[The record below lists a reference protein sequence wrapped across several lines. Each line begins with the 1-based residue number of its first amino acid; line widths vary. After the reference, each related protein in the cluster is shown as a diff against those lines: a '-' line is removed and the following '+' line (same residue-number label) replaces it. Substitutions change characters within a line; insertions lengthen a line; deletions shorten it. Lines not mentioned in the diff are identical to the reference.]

1 MDKFAQAIQ
10 EILSYKRDEMNADTS
25 VGMRISFY
33 RFACFYYL
41 QSPIAGWGDSGWM
54 KRMNSPELL
63 VFTTHLFVTGM
74 TTEVTNLVFFA
85 HSLALA

>member
-1 MDKFAQAIQ
+1 MDEFEQAIR

-41 QSPIAGWGDSGWM
+41 QSPIAG
-54 KRMNSPELL
+54 
-63 VFTTHLFVTGM
+63 
-74 TTEVTNLVFFA
+74 
-85 HSLALA
+85 